1 MQEENNE
8 LYNQLPDTVSDCNG
22 NYIMVVKRDLN
33 AKVGKDNTNKEEVV
47 GKLEQISLKKTS
59 ISLPRGHKMG
69 GR

>member
-1 MQEENNE
+1 MQKENNE

-22 NYIMVVKRDLN
+22 NDIMVVKRDLN
-33 AKVGKDNTNKEEVV
+33 AKIGKDNTNKEEVV

-69 GR
+69 GQ